1 MAFTLTFFQIF
12 SWGIYLIAPLL
23 MMFFLAIMILALIA
37 GRIESWNKFDALYW
51 GFITALTVGYGDI
64 RPVKKTTKS
73 LSVVIAAF
81 GIMFS
86 GMLVAITIEASTRA
100 FKIHMDPEGM
110 RVIEARIG

>member
-1 MAFTLTFFQIF
+1 LAFTLTFFQIF

-100 FKIHMDPEGM
+100 FKIHMDPEVM

>member
-1 MAFTLTFFQIF
+1 MAFTITFFKIL
-12 SWGIYLIAPLL
+12 SWGIFLIAPLL
-23 MMFFLAIMILALIA
+23 IMFFLMITILALIA
-37 GRIESWNKFDALYW
+37 GRIECWNRFDALYW
-51 GFITALTVGYGDI
+51 GFITALTVGYGDM

-100 FKIHMDPEGM
+100 FKIHMYPEVM
-110 RVIEARIG
+110 RVIENRID